1 MYLYNVVPEEPGE
14 RLGEADVVFL
24 RHGILTPRLGH
35 VLSVVANQ
43 L

>member
-14 RLGEADVVFL
+14 GLGQADIVFL
-24 RHGILTPRLGH
+24 RHGVVATRLGH